1 MKVINIHD
9 AKTQLSRLIERALAG
24 EKIVIAKAGEP
35 LIQLIP
41 FKKKRVRRTP
51 GTLKGQA
58 KIHKDFFE
66 PLDADFMKFF
76 S

>member
-35 LIQLIP
+35 LIQLMP
-41 FKKKRVRRTP
+41 FKNKRVRRTP
-51 GTLKGQA
+51 GTLKGHA
-58 KIHKDFFE
+58 KIHKEFFE
-66 PLDADFMKFF
+66 PLDRDFMKFF